1 MTMHQ
6 GIKFTGFL
14 FAMVLLLTPAH
25 AVDISYS
32 TTGTF
37 TTCNQLNFCTSGAT
51 LTGPNGLTISFTGVD
66 ADTPNISDVPPPSA
80 AAFGLFQVTG
90 PATGNTDTIPPNTFI
105 TTFTLAVT
113 QLVPVFG
120 AGTESFT
127 SQLAGTISKSNSQLQ
142 VNFTSGTGP
151 AVTTVDVDPLAAGAV
166 PALRFQLGDVVYWVD
181 EQTSLNPQNSNGGFS
196 SINGAIS
203 SILPEP
209 TFYTLTGSGF
219 VGLLFMAIRRRRQ
232 TL

>member
-1 MTMHQ
+1 MTMQH
-6 GIKFTGFL
+6 GIKLTTFL
-14 FAMVLLLTPAH
+14 FAVALLLTPAY

-32 TTGTF
+32 TTGSF
-37 TTCNQLNFCTSGAT
+37 TTCNNLNFCTSSSS
-51 LTGPNGLTISFTGVD
+51 LSGPHGLTISFTGVA

-80 AAFGLFQVTG
+80 AAFGLFQVSGPLTG
-90 PATGNTDTIPPNTFI
+90 FTDAVIATFDLSI
-105 TTFTLAVT
+105 T

-120 AGTESFT
+120 SGTESFT
-127 SQLAGTISKSNSQLQ
+127 SNLAGNISKSNSQLQ
-142 VNFTSGTGP
+142 VNFTSGTGA
-151 AVTTVDVDPLAAGAV
+151 AVTAVDVDPLAGGSV
-166 PALRFQLGDVVYWVD
+166 PAPRFQLGDVVYWVD
-181 EQTSLNPQNSNGGFS
+181 EQTTLNPANTNGGFS

-219 VGLLFMAIRRRRQ
+219 VGLLFMALRRRRQ